1 MLQDFHS
8 ALVGDYIAWLVFRV
22 AIFSIL
28 FTASVLG

>member
-8 ALVGDYIAWLVFRV
+8 ALVGDYIARLVFGA